1 MVLGRRF
8 STFLLSLA
16 LLVATP
22 AARADL
28 IGHGAPI
35 RDIVLSADGSMALTA
50 GFDDQLIL
58 WDVATRQI
66 IHRLFGHE
74 AGVNAAAF
82 VAPDLARAIS
92 AGDDGTLR
100 LWDLKSGEELAVWRG
115 HEKKVVAVAV
125 SPDGRFVA
133 SGSWDRTVRL
143 WDAATG
149 APLARFTGHEGSVNA
164 VAFLPENQGI
174 ISAGYDGALWLWPL
188 HGQAVNQGAEAR
200 LASTG
205 FPINDLAVAPNGR
218 HLLTGSA
225 DGSLRLWDWQEREEL
240 ARLAGHEG
248 AVLAVAFSPADGA
261 FASGGADGQ
270 LLLWQSAA
278 TAPSRSLQVEHYRA
292 VWSIAFSPDGAVVYA
307 GGTDPV
313 ARAWYVA
320 SGASILG
327 ETTPYQPIA
336 RANPAAATSDDP
348 VERGS
353 FHFRKCAVCHSLIE
367 DGVAR
372 AGPSLAGLFGRKVGS
387 YPGYRYSK
395 ALTGNSMVW
404 TEKTVGQLFELGPD
418 VLLPGTKMPLQ
429 RLPDAAARDDLI
441 AFLKARTALP

>member
-1 MVLGRRF
+1 MVLVRRLPLI
-8 STFLLSLA
+8 LLSLA

-22 AARADL
+22 AARADFV
-28 IGHGAPI
+28 GHGAPI

-50 GFDDQLIL
+50 GFDDQMIL

-82 VAPDLARAIS
+82 LPPDNARAVS

-100 LWDLKSGEELAVWRG
+100 LWDLKNGEELAVWRG
-115 HEKKVVAVAV
+115 HEMKVVAVAV
-125 SPDGRFVA
+125 SSGGRFVA

-143 WDAATG
+143 WDAETG
-149 APLARFTGHEGSVNA
+149 APLARFTGHEGSVNS
-164 VAFLPENQGI
+164 VAFLPDGQGI
-174 ISAGYDGALWLWPL
+174 VSAGYDGALWRWPL
-188 HGQAVNQGAEAR
+188 PGQGAEAR
-200 LASTG
+200 LANTG

-225 DGSLRLWDWQEREEL
+225 DGTLRLWDWQDREEL
-240 ARLAGHEG
+240 ARLPGHES
-248 AVLAVAFSPADGA
+248 AVLAVAFAPNGGV

-270 LLLWQSAA
+270 LLLWKTAA
-278 TAPSRSLQVEHYRA
+278 TAPSRSLEVEHYRA
-292 VWSIAFSPDGAVVYA
+292 VWSIAFSPDAAVVFA

-320 SGASILG
+320 TGESVLG
-327 ETTPYQPIA
+327 ETTPYRPIA

-395 ALTGNSMVW
+395 SLAEGSLIW
-404 TEKTVGQLFELGPD
+404 TEETVSQLFELGPD

-429 RLPDAAARDDLI
+429 LLPNAAARDDLI

>member
-1 MVLGRRF
+1 MVLVRRLPLI
-8 STFLLSLA
+8 LLSLA
-16 LLVATP
+16 LLVASP
-22 AARADL
+22 AARADFV
-28 IGHGAPI
+28 GHGAPI

-50 GFDDQLIL
+50 GFDDQMIL

-82 VAPDLARAIS
+82 LPPDNARAVS

-100 LWDLKSGEELAVWRG
+100 LWDLKNGEELAVWRG
-115 HEKKVVAVAV
+115 HEMKVVAVAV
-125 SPDGRFVA
+125 SSDGRFVA

-143 WDAATG
+143 WDAETG
-149 APLARFTGHEGSVNA
+149 APLARFTGHEGSVNS
-164 VAFLPENQGI
+164 VAFLPDGQGI
-174 ISAGYDGALWLWPL
+174 VSAGYDGALWHWPL
-188 HGQAVNQGAEAR
+188 PGQGAEAR
-200 LASTG
+200 LANTG

-225 DGSLRLWDWQEREEL
+225 DGILRLWDWQDREEL
-240 ARLAGHEG
+240 ARLPGHEG
-248 AVLAVAFSPADGA
+248 AVLAVAFALTDGV

-270 LLLWQSAA
+270 LLLWKAAA
-278 TAPSRSLQVEHYRA
+278 TAPSRRLQVEHYRA

-320 SGASILG
+320 TGESVLG

-395 ALTGNSMVW
+395 SLAEGSLIW
-404 TEKTVGQLFELGPD
+404 TEETVSQLFELGPD

-429 RLPDAAARDDLI
+429 LLPNAAARDDLI
-441 AFLKARTALP
+441 VFLKARTALP